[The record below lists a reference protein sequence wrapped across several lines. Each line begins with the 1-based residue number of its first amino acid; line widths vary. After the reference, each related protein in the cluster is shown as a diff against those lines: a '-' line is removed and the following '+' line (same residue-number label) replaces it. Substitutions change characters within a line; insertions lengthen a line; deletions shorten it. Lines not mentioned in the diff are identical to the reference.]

1 MGHLNQRLVV
11 GDGCRAGQKLVG
23 GQLHVLIGEGLRGQL
38 ARSVWIQA
46 GERDHRPAADP
57 AGEILQARGVGPPS
71 VQLFAYEP
79 LLLVRFLE
87 SVVFWLRTPRR
98 RSHSRPTPG
107 WLRTSL
113 SGRPSSMSVR
123 RLVTIAVSAALLTA
137 GPAAAQLSAGGLDEA
152 ARTLESSPVFVD
164 PDAERALSA
173 VEVERLREAIRRH
186 DAGPLYLAVLPGSAA
201 DEAGGD
207 PDAALREVALA
218 VGEPGTYAGVIG
230 DSFRAGTIGG
240 VLPPGAAGT
249 LATQALEAERDAGT
263 AAVLEDFVR
272 RVGEVRAGGSVGG
285 GDSSSDGGGFPV
297 VLLALLAIPAAL
309 LGLSRWRRRSRE
321 RAQFAEVHKVARDD
335 VIALGGDIRSL
346 DLDMEMPDVDPEAKQ
361 HYGLAVERY
370 TRADEALQRA
380 RRPEDLRP
388 VSELLEEG
396 RWAMEAARAEMANRP
411 APERRSPCFFDPRH
425 GPSVTDVEW
434 APPGGQPRPVPA
446 CAADA
451 VRIEDGQEP
460 NTRRVPVNGE
470 LVPYWQAG
478 PAFGPWAGGFFGG
491 GLLPGLFV
499 GSLLGG
505 AFGGFGFPDEAQA
518 GDLGDFGGGDF
529 GGGDFGG
536 GDFGGGDF

>member
-1 MGHLNQRLVV
+1 
-11 GDGCRAGQKLVG
+11 
-23 GQLHVLIGEGLRGQL
+23 
-38 ARSVWIQA
+38 
-46 GERDHRPAADP
+46 
-57 AGEILQARGVGPPS
+57 
-71 VQLFAYEP
+71 
-79 LLLVRFLE
+79 
-87 SVVFWLRTPRR
+87 
-98 RSHSRPTPG
+98 
-107 WLRTSL
+107 
-113 SGRPSSMSVR
+113 MSVR
-123 RLVTIAVSAALLTA
+123 RLVTIAVSAALLPA

-152 ARTLESSPVFVD
+152 ARTLESSPVFVG
-164 PDAERALSA
+164 PGRRAGAVRGSRSSGSARRSAATMRALSISRCFPA
-173 VEVERLREAIRRH
+173 RPPTKPV
-186 DAGPLYLAVLPGSAA
+186 
-201 DEAGGD
+201 GD

-370 TRADEALQRA
+370 SRADEALQRA

-478 PAFGPWAGGFFGG
+478 PAFGPGPGGSSAAVCYPACSSARCSAALSGALASPTRRRPATWATSAAATSAAATSAVATSAAATSDPAEGPEQLGFAAAGAGHQIGGSWVSIGWPISVTRGTRDQAHCFHGW
-491 GLLPGLFV
+491 
-499 GSLLGG
+499 G
-505 AFGGFGFPDEAQA
+505 ACARVPLRRGARPAIRD
-518 GDLGDFGGGDF
+518 
-529 GGGDFGG
+529 
-536 GDFGGGDF
+536 